1 MAITDLM
8 SSNDTTSRTGQD
20 AENQAAQ
27 FLAGQGLTLVARN
40 YRCRGGEIDLIC
52 RDGKV
57 LVFVE
62 VRLRRSSGFGGAAAS
77 ITLGKQRHLTLAAEH
92 YLQKQGWQHCA
103 CRFDCVLLD
112 GQTIEWVRDAFSA
125 V

>member
-1 MAITDLM
+1 M

-27 FLAGQGLTLVARN
+27 YLAGQGMVLVARN

-77 ITLGKQRHLTLAAEH
+77 ITLSKQRRLTLAAEH
-92 YLQKQGWQHCA
+92 YLQKQGCSHCA

-112 GQTIEWVRDAFSA
+112 GQSIEWVRDAFSA